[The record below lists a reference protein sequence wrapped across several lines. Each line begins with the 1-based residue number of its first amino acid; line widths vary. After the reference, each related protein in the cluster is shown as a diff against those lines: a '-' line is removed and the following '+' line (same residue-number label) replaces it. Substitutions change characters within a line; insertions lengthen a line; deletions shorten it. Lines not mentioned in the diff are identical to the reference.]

1 MTQML
6 SRILGGW
13 LKKASN
19 NDDQAKV
26 ANLPKH
32 EQAKLMVEK
41 IAGRKTGRPFNPMK
55 AAVVELQC
63 IDSNIIALMARIDG
77 YSNKLELSEGL
88 TPQDCFSEI
97 KTVTL
102 DQFFTDAEGMY
113 ISLETVDDFV
123 TECRRLFTAVDR
135 GLANK
140 SRDVEYSIRL
150 MGKCFSSIQHV
161 CLAIEEAAYEL

>member
-13 LKKASN
+13 LRKASN
-19 NDDQAKV
+19 NDDQARV

-55 AAVVELQC
+55 AAVVVFQC
-63 IDSNIIALMARIDG
+63 IDNNIIALMTRMDN
-77 YSNKLELSEGL
+77 YSSKLELSEGL

-113 ISLETVDDFV
+113 ISLEMVDDFI
-123 TECRRLFTAVDR
+123 TECQRLFTAIER

-140 SRDVEYSIRL
+140 NRDVEYSIRL
-150 MGKCFSSIQHV
+150 MGKCFTSIQNV